1 MKKMIAG
8 FVGVLALS
16 GFGLANAAGDVVEKH
31 SKMVKDADWNAMQ
44 TVTIKLTEFSYEG
57 PLTFESGKTYK
68 LELKNVG
75 EKKHYF
81 TAPEFFKQVATR
93 KAQVNDQAE
102 IKADHFNAFEILP
115 GGQLDFYFVAD
126 TKGEFPVYC
135 TIDDHR
141 DEGMDEVIVVK

>member
-1 MKKMIAG
+1 MMKVMTG
-8 FVGVLALS
+8 FVGVLALA
-16 GFGLANAAGDVVEKH
+16 GATLANAASDVERHV
-31 SKMVKDADWNAMQ
+31 KMVKEADWKAMQ
-44 TVTIKLTEFSYEG
+44 TVTINIDEFSYEG
-57 PLTFESGKTYK
+57 QLTFESGKTYK
-68 LELKNVG
+68 LELKNIG

-93 KAQVNDQAE
+93 KAQVNNQAE
-102 IKADHFNAFEILP
+102 IKADHFNAFEVMA

-141 DEGMDEVIVVK
+141 DEGMEATITVK